1 MRQSIKGH
9 KYCVIGAGNVHIFE
23 LRSNGTEIIESAVE
37 AETVFPYLNN
47 MKGDLHDPTG
57 N

>member
-1 MRQSIKGH
+1 MRQSIRGH
-9 KYCVIGAGNVHIFE
+9 KYWVVGERNVHIFE

-37 AETVFPYLNN
+37 AEMVFPYLDN